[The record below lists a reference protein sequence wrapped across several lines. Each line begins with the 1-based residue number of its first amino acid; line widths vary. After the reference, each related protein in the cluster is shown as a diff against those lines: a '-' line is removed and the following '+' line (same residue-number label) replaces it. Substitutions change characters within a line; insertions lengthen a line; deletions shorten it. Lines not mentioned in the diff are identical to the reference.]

1 MPPRRATVDDA
12 PWVLALIQRAFA
24 AHDGRIDPP
33 SSMHRMSVADV
44 ETQIAK
50 HEVWGIGQAA
60 CLFLT
65 PQDDALYLGKLAVLP
80 EKRGRGYARIL
91 VDHAAQR
98 ARAQGKSRLRLQTRI
113 ELVENHA
120 AFCAMGFAKVG
131 ETRHP
136 GYDRTTSV
144 IFEKKLVD

>member
-1 MPPRRATVDDA
+1 MTARRATVDDA

-44 ETQIAK
+44 ETQIAE

-60 CLFLT
+60 CLFAT
-65 PQDDALYLGKLAVLP
+65 PQDDALYLSKLAVHP
-80 EKRGRGYARIL
+80 EKRGRGYARL
-91 VDHAAQR
+91 LLDHAAKR
-98 ARAQGKSRLRLQTRI
+98 ARAQGKSCLRLQTRI

-120 AFCAMGFAKVG
+120 AFRALGFNQVG
-131 ETRHP
+131 TTRHP
-136 GYDRTTSV
+136 GHDRTTSL
-144 IFEKKLVD
+144 IFEKTLID